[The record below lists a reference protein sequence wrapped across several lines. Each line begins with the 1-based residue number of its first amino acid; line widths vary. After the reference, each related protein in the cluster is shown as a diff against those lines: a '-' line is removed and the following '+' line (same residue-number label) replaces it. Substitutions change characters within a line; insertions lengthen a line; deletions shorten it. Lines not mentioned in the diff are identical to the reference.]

1 MTFPKKI
8 NNIEFFSAK
17 SFFEKKVK
25 MAQKILKI
33 NTSLAKKTHETS
45 VLMIYTGGT
54 LGMVYDT
61 KVKSL
66 VPFNFEQIIEN
77 VPEIRRLDFELS
89 ILTLEKPID
98 SSNITPKIWVQLAL
112 IIQKNFH
119 KYDAF
124 VILHGTDT
132 MAYTASALSFLLE
145 NLSKPVIF
153 TGAQLPIGIARTDAR
168 ENLITALEI
177 ASAKIDGR
185 PIVPEVS
192 IYFNSFLLRGNRAK
206 KKESSQFNAFRSENY
221 PALAEVG
228 VTIEY
233 NFPFIKTYRP
243 DLPLFVH
250 QALDENVVIL
260 KLFPGITK
268 ATVHS
273 ILNIKNLKGLVLET
287 YGAGNAPSENWFLE
301 EIKNATKKGVVILN
315 VSQCDGGKVMQGKY
329 ETGKKL
335 KEMGVVSGEDMTTEA
350 AITKLM
356 FLFAKEKEP
365 ERVRFL
371 LEQNLSGEMSI

>member
-1 MTFPKKI
+1 
-8 NNIEFFSAK
+8 
-17 SFFEKKVK
+17 

-33 NTSLAKKTHETS
+33 NTSLAKKTNETS

-89 ILTLEKPID
+89 ILALEKPID
-98 SSNITPKIWVQLAL
+98 SSNMNPKIWVQLAT
-112 IIQKNFH
+112 IIQKNFQ

-250 QALDENVVIL
+250 QKLDENVVIL

-273 ILNIKNLKGLVLET
+273 ILNIKNLKGVVLET

-365 ERVRFL
+365 ERVRFM